1 MRIFEAERRARFV
14 ERQGAGRA
22 GRDFRAQVA
31 RQGDDHAQ
39 ALLGQRL
46 GKLGERALRL
56 LLDLRQLVQYFLRVH
71 CTPFLGI
78 HPSKNARQPQSD
90 DGESLVAEPRQA
102 VTLRYSLAGR
112 VTLSVSPWALS
123 RAAFLRSWVARAMS
137 SSRTRSAAARNTL
150 SGGVARPAS
159 QNSSVWRSICSR
171 RQSSALPP
179 TISAARCSS
188 LRCNSVCM
196 ARLAYASAVPAS

>member
-1 MRIFEAERRARFV
+1 MSRTQASGLNSRTASTTPAPLVSVRTIWPSCSSRRRKVSTVSALSSARRTRMARLGAATARMRIFEAERRARFV

-90 DGESLVAEPRQA
+90 DGESLVADLRQA
-102 VTLRYSLAGR
+102 VT
-112 VTLSVSPWALS
+112 
-123 RAAFLRSWVARAMS
+123 
-137 SSRTRSAAARNTL
+137 
-150 SGGVARPAS
+150 
-159 QNSSVWRSICSR
+159 
-171 RQSSALPP
+171 
-179 TISAARCSS
+179 
-188 LRCNSVCM
+188 
-196 ARLAYASAVPAS
+196 